1 MNKDNA
7 KDYLPLVQAVAD
19 GKTIQSHVDG
29 GRWMDH
35 NGEVN
40 FTLPPCRYRI
50 KPEPREVWVNIY
62 SDGQLGRAYATKE
75 QANAVK
81 LSHPCKKVKCAKFV
95 EVMED

>member
-1 MNKDNA
+1 MNKNNA
-7 KDYLPLVQAVAD
+7 KDYLPFVQALGD
-19 GKTIQSHVDG
+19 GKKLQIQTSRGWADLDG
-29 GRWMDH
+29 NVAFG
-35 NGEVN
+35 G
-40 FTLPPCRYRI
+40 PPEKYRI
-50 KPEPREVWVNIY
+50 KPEPREVWINIY